1 VDLRTS
7 RGKSVVKPP
16 KPPSSTV
23 YIEGGSGPGDRRRQ
37 GFSKLLKDP
46 ENKRSPGIKLGGSRS
61 TAIKLFCDSPD
72 ADPVLLIDSECAL
85 LDADQVQ
92 HLVKRKD
99 IDATRATL
107 LQSESVFLMV
117 ETMENWLIAD
127 MESITTNFKPAVQVR
142 HRGGSATE
150 NVESISKAEAE
161 RVVAQCLPAKL
172 AKGERMEL
180 IGKMNPGLLAE
191 RASEFARL
199 LKRLHS

>member
-1 VDLRTS
+1 M
-7 RGKSVVKPP
+7 VKQP

-46 ENKRSPGIKLGGSRS
+46 DNKRSPSIKLGGSRS
-61 TAIKLFCDSPD
+61 KAIKLFCDSPD
-72 ADPVLLIDSECAL
+72 ADPVLLMDSECAL
-85 LDADQVQ
+85 LDPDPVQ
-92 HLVKRKD
+92 HLFERKD
-99 IDATRATL
+99 IDAARAAL
-107 LQSESVFLMV
+107 MEAKKQDVFLMI

-127 MESITTNFKPAVQVR
+127 MECVSPNNFRTAVLVR
-142 HRGGSATE
+142 IRVNG

-161 RVVAQCLPAKL
+161 KVVAECLPTNQS
-172 AKGERMEL
+172 KGDRMQL
-180 IGKMNPGLLAE
+180 IEKVDPQVLSQ